1 MPLKRLHIDSAGEE
15 EERVMETHFTHRS
28 FIPCQGDFAE
38 ITTFHSAYKAV
49 TLFHCSQRIE
59 MWAQKQIN
67 YPLTTE
73 WDVVRKQKAFTSYS
87 IDASCNKCDSY
98 GFLSYLSLPAV
109 SIKVFLTCNRW
120 SEHSFEIYLEMKP
133 C

>member
-1 MPLKRLHIDSAGEE
+1 
-15 EERVMETHFTHRS
+15 
-28 FIPCQGDFAE
+28 
-38 ITTFHSAYKAV
+38 
-49 TLFHCSQRIE
+49 

-67 YPLTTE
+67 YLSTAE
-73 WDVVRKQKAFTSYS
+73 WYLVHKQKAFTSCP
-87 IDASCNKCDSY
+87 IDASGNKCDSY

-120 SEHSFEIYLEMKP
+120 SENSFEIYLEVKP

>member
-1 MPLKRLHIDSAGEE
+1 
-15 EERVMETHFTHRS
+15 
-28 FIPCQGDFAE
+28 
-38 ITTFHSAYKAV
+38 
-49 TLFHCSQRIE
+49 

-67 YPLTTE
+67 YLSTAE
-73 WDVVRKQKAFTSYS
+73 WYLVHKQKAFTSCP

-109 SIKVFLTCNRW
+109 SVKVFLTCNRW
-120 SEHSFEIYLEMKP
+120 SENSFEIYLEVKP